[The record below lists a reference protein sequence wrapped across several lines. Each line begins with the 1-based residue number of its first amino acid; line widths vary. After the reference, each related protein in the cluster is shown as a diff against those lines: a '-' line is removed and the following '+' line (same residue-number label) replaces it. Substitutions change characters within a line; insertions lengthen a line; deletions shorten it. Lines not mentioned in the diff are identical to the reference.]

1 MSVNTKTLG
10 NIGEAKAENYLL
22 DHGCKIICRNYRR
35 RFGEI
40 DLIYFDHDTLV
51 FAEVKSR
58 TTNRYGKPA
67 EAVTPHKVRKILTT
81 ATQFLQE
88 HPCYQTAPVRFDII
102 SISKQISWMKNSF
115 NGESLILG

>member
-1 MSVNTKTLG
+1 LSVNTKTLG
-10 NIGEAKAENYLL
+10 DIGEAKAETYLL
-22 DHGCKIICRNYRR
+22 EHGCKIICRKYRR

-40 DLIYFDHDTLV
+40 DLIYFDQDTLV

-58 TTNRYGKPA
+58 RTNRFGKPA
-67 EAVTPHKVRKILTT
+67 DAVTPSKVRKILTT

-88 HPCYQTAPVRFDII
+88 HPSYQIAPVRFDII
-102 SISKQISWMKNSF
+102 CISTTINWMKNSF